1 MIATDHA
8 SATVSLLD
16 PLPPAVNPAALYGGG
31 SFIRGLMNQ
40 HHYRDLIR
48 RAVLSNDGHQLGL
61 IVVQLT
67 DAERAREIL
76 RAKGYG
82 TTGMN
87 ASATAAQVPC
97 VPRKNLLVPEC

>member
-1 MIATDHA
+1 MHR
-8 SATVSLLD
+8 SADGLLIK
-16 PLPPAVNPAALYGGG
+16 AY
-31 SFIRGLMNQ
+31 MNQ

-61 IVVQLT
+61 IVVQLS

-82 TTGMN
+82 ATGMN
-87 ASATAAQVPC
+87 ASTTAAAVPDA
-97 VPRKNLLVPEC
+97 PRKC

>member
-1 MIATDHA
+1 MIK
-8 SATVSLLD
+8 
-16 PLPPAVNPAALYGGG
+16 
-31 SFIRGLMNQ
+31 IRRQPFRLAGWIPFKAFMNK

-48 RAVLSNDGHQLGL
+48 RAVLSNDGRQLGQ
-61 IVVQLT
+61 IIVQLT

-82 TTGMN
+82 ASGMN

-97 VPRKNLLVPEC
+97 VPRKG